1 MQNDD
6 FMKRFRKAFDN
17 ATMAVIARRL
27 GIPHA
32 TVRNY
37 YQDGR
42 LPAPE
47 VLIKIAAVTG
57 ISLNWLLLGT
67 GEMYATAHPS
77 IGLGRFL
84 EDKIND
90 IVDKRFAELNGDS
103 VQELGAIDGEFDVE
117 GALKKYNDPQQ
128 VMNEWFAY
136 EGRAYPQDY
145 GVMFFRG
152 WETFSDED
160 KTAALYD
167 AKQMLDR
174 VLRG

>member
-1 MQNDD
+1 MNNNE
-6 FMKRFRKAFDN
+6 FISRFKKAFEG

-37 YQDGR
+37 YQEGR

-84 EDKIND
+84 EDKVSEM
-90 IVDKRFAELNGDS
+90 VDKRFAELNSGAVMD
-103 VQELGAIDGEFDVE
+103 LGTVDEFNVE
-117 GALKKYNDPQQ
+117 ASLKKHNDPQL
-128 VMNEWFAY
+128 VMSEWFEH

-152 WETFSDED
+152 WDGFSDED

-167 AKQMLDR
+167 AKQLLDR

>member
-1 MQNDD
+1 MNNND
-6 FMKRFRKAFDN
+6 FTARFKKAFEG

-67 GEMYATAHPS
+67 GEMYAAANPS

-90 IVDKRFAELNGDS
+90 IVDKRFAELESGTVQDLGS
-103 VQELGAIDGEFDVE
+103 VDEFDVE
-117 GALKKYNDPQQ
+117 RALRKNDNPQQ
-128 VMNEWFAY
+128 VMSAWFAH
-136 EGRAYPQDY
+136 EGRPYPQDY
-145 GVMFFRG
+145 GIMFFRG

-167 AKQMLDR
+167 AKQLLDR

>member
-1 MQNDD
+1 
-6 FMKRFRKAFDN
+6 
-17 ATMAVIARRL
+17 MAVIARRL

-77 IGLGRFL
+77 IGVGRFL
-84 EDKIND
+84 EDKINE
-90 IVDKRFAELNGDS
+90 IVDKRIAELNGGG
-103 VQELGAIDGEFDVE
+103 VQDLGAVDVPDEFDVE
-117 GALKKYNDPQQ
+117 ASLKKYNDPQR
-128 VMNEWFAY
+128 VMHDWFEH
-136 EGRAYPQDY
+136 EGRAYPHDY

-152 WETFSDED
+152 WESFSDED

-167 AKQMLDR
+167 AKQLLDR